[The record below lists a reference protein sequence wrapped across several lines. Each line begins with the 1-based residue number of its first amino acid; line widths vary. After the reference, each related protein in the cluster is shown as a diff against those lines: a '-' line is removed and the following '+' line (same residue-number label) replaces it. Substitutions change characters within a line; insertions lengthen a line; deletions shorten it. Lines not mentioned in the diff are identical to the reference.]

1 MEKRKIAKRMGWSV
15 LALVI
20 LFYVGLAIWFK
31 TNETR
36 LVYHTIPDSPI
47 PADSLQLKYEDVSI
61 QSDGAVLRCWIYSSQ
76 QPDTAMNWILYFPG
90 NGPYDESDIAKCKIW
105 HDLGLNVLA
114 VRYRG
119 YGNSTGKPD
128 ESGLYADAA
137 ATYNFLRT
145 VKVIPPTNIVLYG
158 HSLGTGVAI
167 ELASIVPAA
176 GIALEG
182 AATSS
187 VAAVGARYP
196 FIPWSLLMSD
206 RYDSIERI
214 KGITIPKIFIHASDD
229 AAIPISQARELY
241 AKATEPKFFIEL
253 TGGHNHASLV
263 DREKYTT
270 AMSNFFRTVFH
281 GVSR

>member
-1 MEKRKIAKRMGWSV
+1 
-15 LALVI
+15 VI
-20 LFYVGLAIWFK
+20 LFYVGFAIWFK

-36 LVYHTIPDSPI
+36 LVYNTTPDSPI
-47 PADSLQLKYEDVSI
+47 PADSLQLKYEEVSI
-61 QSDGAVLRCWIYSSQ
+61 QSEGAMLGCWIYPAQ
-76 QPDTAMNWILYFPG
+76 QPDIAKTWILYFPG
-90 NGPYDESDIAKCKIW
+90 SGPYDWSDIAKCRIW

-128 ESGLYADAA
+128 EAGLCADAA

-145 VKVIPPTNIVLYG
+145 VKVVPPTNIVLYG

-167 ELASIVPAA
+167 ELACKVPSA

-182 AATSS
+182 SFTSLAANT
-187 VAAVGARYP
+187 GIRYP
-196 FIPWSLLMSD
+196 FISWGLLMSD

-229 AAIPISQARELY
+229 TAIPIWEARELY
-241 AKATEPKFFIEL
+241 AKAVEPKFFIEL
-253 TGGHNHASLV
+253 TG
-263 DREKYTT
+263 DTT
-270 AMSNFFRTVFH
+270 TPR
-281 GVSR
+281 